1 MTFFLN
7 VIVVVIGFVGMSGQ
21 SLYGEETAPK
31 SYPVL
36 SGVGLSLGT
45 ENGHLIVS
53 KVIPGSSAEKSGIEL
68 DGARLVSVLVDG
80 NTTDLEGKTVGEA
93 VSLIRGPVGTN
104 VVLAVLTVGSDDA
117 IKVTLQRLPIEIEG
131 ATNYDSFIGKQL
143 PSVRLTPL
151 DGSPPFEL
159 SDLSGKIV
167 VLDIWASWC
176 PACLPPVTKLQK
188 IVAAHP
194 EWAGNVEVIAV
205 SVDADP
211 ASAKEVIEKLEW
223 HRTKNVIAS
232 RDDLKLLNI
241 SAIPVTIVLSTDGT
255 IANMAGSHAIQIEEA
270 VSILNQGQASK
281 S

>member
-1 MTFFLN
+1 
-7 VIVVVIGFVGMSGQ
+7 
-21 SLYGEETAPK
+21 
-31 SYPVL
+31 
-36 SGVGLSLGT
+36 
-45 ENGHLIVS
+45 
-53 KVIPGSSAEKSGIEL
+53 
-68 DGARLVSVLVDG
+68 
-80 NTTDLEGKTVGEA
+80 
-93 VSLIRGPVGTN
+93 
-104 VVLAVLTVGSDDA
+104 
-117 IKVTLQRLPIEIEG
+117 
-131 ATNYDSFIGKQL
+131 
-143 PSVRLTPL
+143 
-151 DGSPPFEL
+151 
-159 SDLSGKIV
+159 
-167 VLDIWASWC
+167 
-176 PACLPPVTKLQK
+176 ACLPPVTKLQK